1 MRGAVLHGLD
11 LDIVERR
18 VMRRNYGTE
27 LADIFDPNTDPH
39 HLKFLDKVDGN
50 LRCKVLKWYAKKAHA
65 P

>member
-18 VMRRNYGTE
+18 IMRHNYGTE
-27 LADIFDPNTDPH
+27 LAHIFDPNTHPD
-39 HLKFLDKVDGN
+39 HLKFRDEVDGS
-50 LRCKVLKWYAKKAHA
+50 LRCKVLKWYAKKADA